1 MADHTIA
8 TDSEKVAFVL
18 GGGGLRGSAEVGMVK
33 ALAEAGIEPD
43 LVVGTS
49 IGSINGAIIAAGP
62 LNEMT
67 ARLESMWSELTASG
81 VLHEGLL
88 SRAANF
94 VRHRTHMHSNASMR
108 KLVLDWLPVQRFDEL
123 AVPFQCSAACVE
135 TSSEWWFDSGVLI
148 DAILSSCAVPGLL
161 PPVEVD
167 GRHYID
173 GGVVNS
179 IPISRALELGAT
191 TIYVLHVGNID
202 APLRVPKN
210 AWDVAFV
217 AFEISRRHRFHR
229 DMETLPDGV
238 TIHVMPTGLDPHAK
252 FNDAS
257 KLRYNHSS
265 AIKNGIERAHI
276 ESARYLDGT
285 TRVDEP
291 SRP

>member
-1 MADHTIA
+1 MVDRKIA
-8 TDSEKVAFVL
+8 SSSEKVAFVL
-18 GGGGLRGSAEVGMVK
+18 GGGGLRGSAEVGMFK

-67 ARLESMWSELTASG
+67 VRLENMWSELTASG
-81 VLHEGLL
+81 VLHEGFL
-88 SRAANF
+88 SRVANF
-94 VRHRTHMHSNASMR
+94 ARHRTHMHSNAAMR
-108 KLVLDWLPVQRFDEL
+108 KLVLDWLPAQHFDEL

-135 TSSEWWFDSGVLI
+135 TSSEWWFDSGLLI

-202 APLRVPKN
+202 TPLRVPKN

-257 KLRYNHSS
+257 KLRYNHNA
-265 AIKNGIERAHI
+265 AIKSGIERAYI
-276 ESARYLDGT
+276 ESALYLDT
-285 TRVDEP
+285 LTRLDEP
-291 SRP
+291 TRP